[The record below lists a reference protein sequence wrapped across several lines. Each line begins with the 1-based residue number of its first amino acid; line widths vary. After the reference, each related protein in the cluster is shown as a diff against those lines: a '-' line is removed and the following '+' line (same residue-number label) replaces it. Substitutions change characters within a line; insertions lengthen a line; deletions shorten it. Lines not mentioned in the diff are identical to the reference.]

1 MSDVVLVHGA
11 WHGAW
16 CWAQVVDEL
25 DALGVSHDAV
35 ELPLTGL
42 VDDAATVRDAI
53 ESAVERAGP
62 GVVVV
67 GHSYG
72 GIVISQA
79 AAGVDGVGRLVYLAA
94 FMTDEGE
101 DELSIMTAH
110 ESPVL
115 GAVVVVDGGAAID
128 PAQAPA
134 LFYGDSD
141 AATVAKAV
149 PLLRPMRGGGRLRG
163 RARVEVDPVHL
174 RGVHRGPRV
183 AARGSAGDGHARGCR
198 RRMADRPFAVPHP
211 PRGAR
216 GVDRRRARRD
226 DTYATRR
233 RASRRHAVLP
243 DALECN
249 RRRSRVSPR
258 ASPLRAGTVAC
269 GRPGR

>member
-1 MSDVVLVHGA
+1 MSEVVLVHGA

-72 GIVISQA
+72 GVVISQA

-115 GAVVVVDGGAAID
+115 GAVLVTEGGAAID

-149 PLLRPMRGGGRLRG
+149 SLLRPMRGGGRLEG
-163 RARVEVDPVHL
+163 APAWQSIPSTYVVCTEDRALP
-174 RGVHRGPRV
+174 P
-183 AARGSAGDGHARGCR
+183 AAQRE
-198 RRMADRPFAVPHP
+198 M
-211 PRGAR
+211 
-216 GVDRRRARRD
+216 
-226 DTYATRR
+226 ATRADAVVEWPTDHSPFLTR
-233 RASRRHAVLP
+233 PAELAALIAASA
-243 DALECN
+243 A
-249 RRRSRVSPR
+249 
-258 ASPLRAGTVAC
+258 
-269 GRPGR
+269 

>member
-1 MSDVVLVHGA
+1 MSEVVLVHGA

-110 ESPVL
+110 GSPVL
-115 GAVVVVDGGAAID
+115 GAVVVTDGGAAID
-128 PAQAPA
+128 AAQAPA

-149 PLLRPMRGGGRLRG
+149 SLLRPMRSGGRLEG
-163 RARVEVDPVHL
+163 APAWQSIPSTYVVCTEDRALP
-174 RGVHRGPRV
+174 P
-183 AARGSAGDGHARGCR
+183 AAQRE
-198 RRMADRPFAVPHP
+198 M
-211 PRGAR
+211 
-216 GVDRRRARRD
+216 
-226 DTYATRR
+226 ATRADAVVEWPTDHSPFLTR
-233 RASRRHAVLP
+233 PAELAALIAASAP
-243 DALECN
+243 
-249 RRRSRVSPR
+249 
-258 ASPLRAGTVAC
+258 
-269 GRPGR
+269 

>member
-1 MSDVVLVHGA
+1 M
-11 WHGAW
+11 
-16 CWAQVVDEL
+16 
-25 DALGVSHDAV
+25 

-42 VDDAATVRDAI
+42 VDDAATVRHAI

-115 GAVVVVDGGAAID
+115 GAVVVTDGGAAID

-149 PLLRPMRGGGRLRG
+149 SLLRPMRGGGRLEG
-163 RARVEVDPVHL
+163 APAWQSIPSTYVVCTEDRALP
-174 RGVHRGPRV
+174 P
-183 AARGSAGDGHARGCR
+183 AAQRE
-198 RRMADRPFAVPHP
+198 M
-211 PRGAR
+211 
-216 GVDRRRARRD
+216 
-226 DTYATRR
+226 ATRADAVVEWPTDHSPFLT
-233 RASRRHAVLP
+233 RAVELA
-243 DALECN
+243 ALIA
-249 RRRSRVSPR
+249 
-258 ASPLRAGTVAC
+258 ASAP
-269 GRPGR
+269 

>member
-1 MSDVVLVHGA
+1 MSEVVLVHGA

-25 DALGVSHDAV
+25 DALGVPNHAV

-42 VDDAATVRDAI
+42 VDDAAAVRDAI
-53 ESAVERAGP
+53 ESAIERAGP

-94 FMTDEGE
+94 FMIDEDE
-101 DELSIMTAH
+101 DELSIMAAH

-115 GAVVVVDGGAAID
+115 GAVVTVDGGAAID

-141 AATVAKAV
+141 PATVAKV
-149 PLLRPMRGGGRLRG
+149 LPLLRPMRGGG
-163 RARVEVDPVHL
+163 HL
-174 RGVHRGPRV
+174 KGAPAWKSIPSTYVVCTEDGALPL
-183 AARGSAGDGHARGCR
+183 AAQRE
-198 RRMADRPFAVPHP
+198 M
-211 PRGAR
+211 
-216 GVDRRRARRD
+216 
-226 DTYATRR
+226 ATRADAVVEWPTDHSPFLTR
-233 RASRRHAVLP
+233 PRELATLIASCTP
-243 DALECN
+243 
-249 RRRSRVSPR
+249 
-258 ASPLRAGTVAC
+258 
-269 GRPGR
+269 